1 MLTKTIIKNIFQI
14 NSNNDYENNNN
25 GYNNHYNNN

>member
-14 NSNNDYENNNN
+14 NSNNDYDNNNN
-25 GYNNHYNNN
+25 GYNNHYNN